1 MAEFG
6 TSTSARFP
14 SRRTISIPSSV
25 LPEPGGATM
34 CVRRR
39 PSRRS
44 SSNAASASSWY
55 WRHSPWNSSCN
66 RLGLLPDEESDN
78 GPLELREDRA
88 AFSVSLFGWGA
99 APLGGELGA
108 QQQGGRIEVK
118 GVEED
123 ERRSERA

>member
-44 SSNAASASSWY
+44 SSNASSASSWY
-55 WRHSPWNSSCN
+55 RRHSPWNSSCKKL
-66 RLGLLPDEESDN
+66 RLLPDEEPED
-78 GPLELREDRA
+78 GLLELREDRA
-88 AFSVSLFGWGA
+88 AFCVVSLSGSGA
-99 APLGGELGA
+99 APVGGELGT
-108 QQQGGRIEVK
+108 QQQGGRVEVEGIEK
-118 GVEED
+118 D
-123 ERRSERA
+123 ERRREG